1 MVRGSRIIGQGTR
14 LRDQV
19 YAQLRDEL
27 QGEQLKPGQRL
38 VELEL
43 ATRYG
48 VSRTPVREAL
58 LQLSREGLLA
68 PHDRGYIVPLD
79 TQKDVV
85 DRLEVRR
92 LLDCRLVRHAATDA
106 TPDEVKALARIFNRA
121 RTAHETGRARQF
133 IEAHNQFR
141 ATVRAMCRNVLLGR
155 CAGMVDDV
163 FQMMRNQIHQSPENR
178 TITLSCDERLL
189 AAIQNRDADAAEAAM
204 GDFLDGLDRYFAASG
219 QAPAD
224 A

>member
-1 MVRGSRIIGQGTR
+1 MNRVSGANMVRGSRIIGQGAR

-19 YAQLRDEL
+19 YQQLREEL
-27 QGEQLKPGQRL
+27 QSEQLKAGQRL

-79 TQKDVV
+79 TQKDVI

-92 LLDCRLVRHAATDA
+92 LLDGRLVRHAATDA
-106 TPDEVKALARIFNRA
+106 TDEEIKALARIFNRA
-121 RTAHETGRARQF
+121 RTAHETGRAKVF

-163 FQMMRNQIHQSPENR
+163 FQMMRNQIHQAPENR
-178 TITLSCDERLL
+178 AITLACDEKLL
-189 AAIQNRDADAAEAAM
+189 TAIQNRDADGAEAAINA
-204 GDFLDGLDRYFAASG
+204 FLDALHGYFST
-219 QAPAD
+219 
-224 A
+224 

>member
-1 MVRGSRIIGQGTR
+1 MNRVSGANMVRGSRIIGQGAR

-19 YAQLRDEL
+19 YQQLREEL
-27 QGEQLKPGQRL
+27 QSEQLKAGQRL

-79 TQKDVV
+79 TQKDVI

-92 LLDCRLVRHAATDA
+92 LLDGRLVRHAATDA
-106 TPDEVKALARIFNRA
+106 TDEEIKALARIFNRA
-121 RTAHETGRARQF
+121 RTAHETGRAKVF

-163 FQMMRNQIHQSPENR
+163 FQMMRNQIHQAPENR
-178 TITLSCDERLL
+178 AITLACDEKLL
-189 AAIQNRDADAAEAAM
+189 TAIQNRDPDGAEAAINA
-204 GDFLDGLDRYFAASG
+204 FLDALHGYFST
-219 QAPAD
+219 
-224 A
+224 

>member
-19 YAQLRDEL
+19 YQQIREEL
-27 QGEQLKPGQRL
+27 QNEQLKAGQRL
-38 VELEL
+38 VEMDL
-43 ATRYG
+43 AARYG
-48 VSRTPVREAL
+48 VSRTPIREAL

-92 LLDCRLVRHAATDA
+92 LLDCRLVRHAAADA
-106 TPDEVKALARIFNRA
+106 TEEEVKALARIFNRA
-121 RTAHETGRARQF
+121 RTAHETGRAKSF

-141 ATVRAMCRNVLLGR
+141 ASLRAMCRNVLLSR

-178 TITLSCDERLL
+178 AMTLGCDERLL
-189 AAIQNRDADAAEAAM
+189 AAIQKRDPDAAEAAM
-204 GDFLDGLDRYFAASG
+204 GEFLDALNAYFSAG
-219 QAPAD
+219 QG
-224 A
+224 

>member
-1 MVRGSRIIGQGTR
+1 MVRGSRIIGQGAR

-19 YAQLRDEL
+19 YQQIREEL
-27 QGEQLKPGQRL
+27 QSEQLKPGQRL
-38 VELEL
+38 VELDL
-43 ATRYG
+43 AGRYG
-48 VSRTPVREAL
+48 VSRTPIREAL

-92 LLDCRLVRHAATDA
+92 LLDCRLVRHAAVDA
-106 TPDEVKALARIFNRA
+106 TEEEVKALTRIFNRA
-121 RTAHETGRARQF
+121 RTAHETARAKLF

-141 ATVRAMCRNVLLGR
+141 ATVRAMCRNQLLGR

-178 TITLSCDERLL
+178 AVTLACDEKLL

-204 GDFLDGLDRYFAASG
+204 ADFLDALHRYFAV
-219 QAPAD
+219 
-224 A
+224 